1 MGDMDNF
8 NLEVPKRCPRCG
20 KTIFETD
27 TKELEQK
34 EYICP
39 GCGELYYDEH
49 LGVWRIR
56 YCEKS

>member
-8 NLEVPKRCPRCG
+8 NIEAPKRCPRCG
-20 KTIFETD
+20 KDIVTASD
-27 TKELEQK
+27 SKL
-34 EYICP
+34 YCP

-56 YCEKS
+56 YSEKV